1 MAVEQPRTLTY
12 ADYAALPDD
21 GRRYELID
29 GELFEMAAPSTRHQ
43 DIVLRLGYAFLDH
56 VRRHGGGRVF
66 VAPCDVVLSDTVTVQ
81 PDIVYLSDADVHRI
95 TAPNIQGPPTL
106 VVEVLSVP
114 RHDLVRKRELYARFG
129 IPEYWI
135 VFPDADRVEVY
146 RLAGPAYAKPEVL
159 EPGEQLAHRRD
170 PRPHDRRRRALSSL
184 IDANAAVVG
193 G

>member
-43 DIVLRLGYAFLDH
+43 DIVLRLGYAFLHH
-56 VRRHGGGRVF
+56 VRGQGSGRVY

-81 PDIVYLSDADVHRI
+81 PDVVYLADADIHRV

-114 RHDLVRKRELYARFG
+114 RHDLVRKRELYARFAVA
-129 IPEYWI
+129 EYW
-135 VFPDADRVEVY
+135 VVHPDADRVEVY
-146 RLAGPAYAKPEVL
+146 RLVGAAYAKPEVL
-159 EPGEQLAHRRD
+159 EPGEQLVTGLVPGLTIDLAELL
-170 PRPHDRRRRALSSL
+170 AL
-184 IDANAAVVG
+184 
-193 G
+193 

>member
-1 MAVEQPRTLTY
+1 MAVEQPSTLTY

-43 DIVLRLGYAFLDH
+43 DIVVRLCVDFYDH
-56 VRRHGGGRVF
+56 IRGQGGGRVY

-81 PDIVYLSDADVHRI
+81 PDVVYLADADAHRI

-114 RHDLVRKRELYARFG
+114 RHDLVRKRELYARFA
-129 IPEYWI
+129 IPEYW
-135 VFPDADRVEVY
+135 VVHPDADRVEVY
-146 RLAGPAYAKPEVL
+146 RLDGAAYAKPVVL
-159 EPGEQLAHRRD
+159 EPGESIVTDVVPGLTIDVADLLAF
-170 PRPHDRRRRALSSL
+170 
-184 IDANAAVVG
+184 
-193 G
+193 

>member
-29 GELFEMAAPSTRHQ
+29 GELFEMAAPTTRHQ
-43 DIVLRLGYAFLDH
+43 DIVLRLGALFLDH
-56 VRRHGGGRVF
+56 ARRTGQGRVY

-81 PDIVYLSDADVHRI
+81 PDVAYLCDADAHRV

-129 IPEYWI
+129 VPEYWI
-135 VFPDADRVEVY
+135 AFPDVDRVEVY
-146 RLAGPAYAKPEVL
+146 RLGQGRAAYAKPVVV
-159 EPGEQLAHRRD
+159 EPGEHLQTSLVPGLSVD
-170 PRPHDRRRRALSSL
+170 VGALL
-184 IDANAAVVG
+184 G
-193 G
+193 P

>member
-43 DIVLRLGYAFLDH
+43 DLVVRLGWAFHDH
-56 VRRHGGGRVF
+56 VRRHGGGRVY

-81 PDIVYLSDADVHRI
+81 PDVVYLSDADAHRI

-106 VVEVLSVP
+106 VVEVLSAP
-114 RHDLVRKRELYARFG
+114 RHDLVRKRELYARFAV
-129 IPEYWI
+129 PEYWI
-135 VFPDADRVEVY
+135 ADPDADRVEVY
-146 RLAGPAYAKPEVL
+146 RLAGAGTAYAKPILV
-159 EPGEQLAHRRD
+159 EPGEQLATD
-170 PRPHDRRRRALSSL
+170 LVPGLT
-184 IDANAAVVG
+184 IDVAELLEL
-193 G
+193 

>member
-1 MAVEQPRTLTY
+1 MAVEHPRALTY

-43 DIVLRLGYAFLDH
+43 DLVLRLGATFLDH
-56 VRRHGGGRVF
+56 VRRHGGRVY

-81 PDIVYLSDADVHRI
+81 PDVVYLSEADAHRI

-106 VVEVLSVP
+106 VVEVLSVA

-129 IPEYWI
+129 IVEYW
-135 VFPDADRVEVY
+135 VVHPDADRVEVF
-146 RLAGPAYAKPEVL
+146 RIDTAPTAGLAYAKPVVL
-159 EPGEQLAHRRD
+159 EPGDRLSTDLVPGLEIDLGELLA
-170 PRPHDRRRRALSSL
+170 L
-184 IDANAAVVG
+184 
-193 G
+193 